1 MTNDLFLPLDKVH
14 AALQEL
20 KSVCSIRDT
29 IFRYGCTL
37 LIIQV
42 SNQQTRHVPVLYSD
56 ISIVRLTAN
65 NAKVKIT

>member
-20 KSVCSIRDT
+20 KSVCSIWDT
-29 IFRYGCTL
+29 IFRYGGTL